1 MADHR
6 RQRRRHADRIP
17 PPRPLRPPQRWG
29 ALLALNLVGLGAL
42 LVGGTLYVRTYGI
55 GLPPGFGQKSLAAG
69 EPAATP
75 PPFDSPSPQDDRVVQ
90 GEEGTVAPPRVS
102 PPTGKV
108 VHGRVQPKPVNPPQ
122 SGTGTFTVVPGTQ
135 QPVKGAAGPT
145 VRYIVEVERG
155 LPFDGE
161 DFAKAV
167 HATLNDPRSWGHGG
181 RLQFE
186 RVDHGSVQI
195 RVSLSS
201 ATLTDRLCLPL
212 RTFGRVSCWNGTRA
226 VINAE
231 RWGLGAE
238 TYGEDILSY
247 REYVINHEVGHG
259 LGHEHVRC
267 PRRGALAP
275 VMVQQTKSLEGC
287 KPNQWPYP

>member
-6 RQRRRHADRIP
+6 RRHRRHSGRVP
-17 PPRPLRPPQRWG
+17 PPPPLRPRWWG
-29 ALLALNLVGLGAL
+29 ALLVFNVLGLGAL
-42 LVGGTLYVRTYGI
+42 IVAGTLYVNTYGI
-55 GLPPGFGQKSLAAG
+55 ALPPEGGRGASAAG
-69 EPAATP
+69 EPTVTP
-75 PPFDSPSPQDDRVVQ
+75 TPLDMPSQDDRVVQ
-90 GEEGTVAPPRVS
+90 GEEGTVGPPRVL

-108 VHGRVQPKPVNPPQ
+108 VNGRVQPKRVNPPQ
-122 SGTGTFTVVPGTQ
+122 SGTGTYAVVPGTQ
-135 QPVKGAAGPT
+135 QPVKGAKGP
-145 VRYIVEVERG
+145 VVKYIVEVERG

-167 HATLNDPRSWGHGG
+167 HATLNDPRSWGHDGMM
-181 RLQFE
+181 QFE
-186 RVDHGSVQI
+186 RVDHGSVPI

-201 ATLTDRLCLPL
+201 ADLTDRLCLPL
-212 RTFGRVSCWNGTRA
+212 RTFGRVSCWDGSRA

-231 RWGLGAE
+231 RWGLGAD

-247 REYVINHEVGHG
+247 REYVVNHEVGHG
-259 LGHEHVRC
+259 LGHDHVHC
-267 PRRGALAP
+267 PRPGVLAP

>member
-6 RQRRRHADRIP
+6 RRHRRHADQVP
-17 PPRPLRPPQRWG
+17 PPRPSRPGWWA
-29 ALLALNLVGLGAL
+29 ALLAFNVVGLGAL
-42 LVGGTLYVRTYGI
+42 VIAGTLYVTTYGI
-55 GLPPGFGQKSLAAG
+55 GLPPEAGQGTAAAG
-69 EPAATP
+69 EPAVTP
-75 PPFDSPSPQDDRVVQ
+75 TPFDIPSRQDDPVVQ
-90 GEEGTVAPPRVS
+90 GEEGTVEPPGLS
-102 PPTGKV
+102 LPTGKV
-108 VHGRVQPKPVNPPQ
+108 VNGRVQPKPVNPPQ

-135 QPVKGAAGPT
+135 EPVKGAEGP
-145 VRYIVEVERG
+145 VVKYIVEVERG

-161 DFAKAV
+161 EFAKAV
-167 HATLNDPRSWGHGG
+167 HATLNDPRSWGHDGK
-181 RLQFE
+181 LQFE

-201 ATLTDRLCLPL
+201 ADLTDRLCYPL
-212 RTFGRVSCWNGTRA
+212 RTFGRVSCWDGSRA

-238 TYGEDILSY
+238 TYGDDILGY
-247 REYVINHEVGHG
+247 REYVVNHEVGHG
-259 LGHEHVRC
+259 LGHDHIRC

-287 KPNQWPYP
+287 RPNQWPYP